1 MTPTTCPDCRCTF
14 TPPTDRDRDGCFCP
28 RCLRRQRRA
37 RWLGRA
43 KRAIADAWFNLWHPG
58 WAVA

>member
-1 MTPTTCPDCRCTF
+1 MTPIPITCCGCFRTF
-14 TPPTDRDRDGCFCP
+14 NTADHDAAFCP